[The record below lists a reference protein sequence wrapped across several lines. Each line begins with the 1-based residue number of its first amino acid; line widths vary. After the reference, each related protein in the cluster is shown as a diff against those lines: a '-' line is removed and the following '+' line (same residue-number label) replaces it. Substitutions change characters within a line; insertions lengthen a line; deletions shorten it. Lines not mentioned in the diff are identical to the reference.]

1 MHRSIMRKSLFL
13 VSILL
18 ASIFFSLDL
27 SPPVDAQGVSPNP
40 TVELDCDDVGGFDLF
55 TYDGV
60 GSRIGFQCG
69 LDNPTQYV
77 ENVTVTLSGP
87 FFLQY
92 NLGTNT
98 QQSFYIIQNNT
109 VIGPHYG
116 ESSVNIT
123 IGAYDSTNFLV
134 AFWED
139 YGDINWDGSN
149 SPDGRLYSPLPPN
162 RVEVH
167 ATVTDVSGIPCTTCP
182 TEQENVTMVYNEA
195 IYVEVDYG
203 IDNGPPNPDLNFLPP
218 LQGSFI
224 LELLP
229 KYAPKT
235 VASFVTHVDN
245 EMYNGTVFHRV
256 IDNFMIQGGDI
267 QCGIFRTSVSNCNPG
282 TGGYSAIWYEQGDQN
297 DTTTW
302 TMPDEFDCTEINQ
315 GSGQWIG
322 RCHIPYAIS
331 MANSGPNTGGSQ
343 FFIVDKDSP
352 QPHLNGKHSV
362 FGNVIVGYEEIDY
375 ISQVQT
381 DEGDHPL
388 DEVVIIGMEIIEW
401 PPTDTDGDGVPDS
414 EDPFPYD
421 ANETHDDDGDGV
433 GNNSDAFPQ
442 DGNETHDDDNDGV
455 GNNSDAFPQDGN
467 ETHDDDGDG
476 VGNNSDDFPQD
487 PEETTDTDGD
497 GVGDNSDADPDDPDV
512 RIPAD
517 LEINVTDTALYVLAA
532 AFLLMAVALV
542 VNRKKKPP
550 EVMGASEVYD
560 SDSIWNES

>member
-1 MHRSIMRKSLFL
+1 MYRSTMRKSLIL

-27 SPPVDAQGVSPNP
+27 SPPVGAQGVSPNP
-40 TVELDCDDVGGFDLF
+40 MVEIDCDDIGGFDIF

-60 GSRIGFQCG
+60 GMRIAFQCN
-69 LDNPTQYV
+69 LQNPTQYV
-77 ENVTVTLSGP
+77 EEVTLTVDSGGSYRI
-87 FFLQY
+87 QIQE
-92 NLGTNT
+92 NGNSTNGTN
-98 QQSFYIIQNNT
+98 
-109 VIGPHYG
+109 P
-116 ESSVNIT
+116 IT
-123 IGAYDSTNFLV
+123 IDAYGSTNFTV

-139 YGDINWDGSN
+139 YGDNYWDGSN
-149 SPDGRLYSPLPPN
+149 SSNGTISSPHPPN
-162 RVEVH
+162 LV
-167 ATVTDVSGIPCTTCP
+167 TVTARVTNASGIPCTTCP
-182 TEQENVTMVYNEA
+182 SQHDNVTMVYNEA
-195 IYVEVDYG
+195 IYVEADYG
-203 IDNGPPNPDLNFLPP
+203 IMNSTIPGTMDSMGTFV
-218 LQGSFI
+218 
-224 LELLP
+224 LELIP

-245 EMYNGTVFHRV
+245 GMYNGTVFHRV
-256 IDNFMIQGGDI
+256 IDQFVIQGGDI
-267 QCGIFRTSVSNCNPG
+267 ECGRNYHLISPDSNGGSNCHPG
-282 TGGYSAIWYEQGDQN
+282 TGGYSAIWYEQGNQN

-302 TMPDEFDCTEINQ
+302 TMPDEFHNDLT
-315 GSGQWIG
+315 
-322 RCHIPYAIS
+322 HTPYALS
-331 MANSGPNTGGSQ
+331 MANSGANTGGSQ

-352 QPHLNGKHSV
+352 APHLNGVHSL
-362 FGNVIVGYEEIDY
+362 FGNVIVGYENIDY

-381 DEGDHPL
+381 DGWDRPL
-388 DEVVIIGMEIIEW
+388 DDVVIIGMEIVEW

-442 DGNETHDDDNDGV
+442 DANETHDDDGDAVGNNSDAFPQDANETHDDDNDGV
-455 GNNSDAFPQDGN
+455 GNNSD
-467 ETHDDDGDG
+467 
-476 VGNNSDDFPQD
+476 DFPQD
-487 PEETTDTDGD
+487 PDETTDTDGD
-497 GVGDNSDADPDDPDV
+497 GVGDNSDADPDDPTV